1 MKKLSTLLFLFILLS
16 GTLQAQN
23 ILVTSITVLGYGGA
37 TSVTEGQ
44 QLQFVAGVL
53 PTNATNKTV
62 TWSVNNVTGTA
73 SINAN
78 GALTATTAGTVY
90 VIAAATDSSNVK
102 DSLEIT
108 ITPAGVVLVNSI
120 IVQSTNGKTEI
131 TTSGGTLQMTAS
143 VLPSNATNSTIVWS
157 VVPGTGDA
165 TIDTAGLLTAVADG
179 TVDVVATATDGSN
192 VSYSL
197 EIVISNQT
205 TGIASSMNNNSIS
218 VYPNPATNFINI
230 DVNKLSNA
238 DRINIKIINT
248 TGQTVYSKEYTNMNG
263 IIKIE
268 TSNLSQGVYY
278 LMLNNGVNQ
287 VSKAISILSK

>member
-1 MKKLSTLLFLFILLS
+1 MKKLSTLLFLFILFS
-16 GTLQAQN
+16 GALQAQN

-78 GALTATTAGTVY
+78 GALTATTVGTVY

-179 TVDVVATATDGSN
+179 TVDVVASATDGSN

-205 TGIASSMNNNSIS
+205 TGMASSINNNSIS

-238 DRINIKIINT
+238 DKINIKIINT

-268 TSNLSQGVYY
+268 TSNLSQGMYY
-278 LMLNNGVNQ
+278 LMLNNGVNRL
-287 VSKAISILSK
+287 SKAISILSK